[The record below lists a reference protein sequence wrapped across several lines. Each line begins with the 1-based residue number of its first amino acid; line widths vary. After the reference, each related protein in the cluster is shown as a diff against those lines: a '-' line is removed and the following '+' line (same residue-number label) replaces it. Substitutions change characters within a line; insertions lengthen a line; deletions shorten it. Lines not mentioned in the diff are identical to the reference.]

1 MTRRAVDLTRRGEP
15 CVRPSCPLPI
25 TPRANT
31 RFAPT
36 LIVVVSLLSGCSR
49 DSASSSDSKPA
60 MLVVTG
66 DTAGWLTPCGCTS
79 NQSGGLLRRAT
90 YVTALAKT
98 SDVILADAG
107 GAAGG
112 TSDYHKVKFE
122 AILAG
127 EKRMGLAA
135 HNIGRSEAALG
146 AAYLRDIAKR
156 LQVPL
161 ISSNVSGADGNPVG
175 EVSRVA
181 TAGGRRV
188 LLVGVMSPKFAA
200 DGLQVRDPRR
210 AVLDAIAPAS
220 GTYDSLVV
228 LAYLPQDELEALA
241 ASLPEADV
249 VIG

>member
-112 TSDYHKVKFE
+112 TSDYHKLKFE
-122 AILAG
+122 SILTG

-135 HNIGRSEAALG
+135 HNIGRSESALG
-146 AAYLRDIAKR
+146 AAYLRDVARR
-156 LQVPL
+156 LDVPL
-161 ISSNVSGADGNPVG
+161 ISANLRDTDGHRIA
-175 EVSRVA
+175 ESSRLVM
-181 TAGGRRV
+181 AGGRRV
-188 LLVGVMSPKFAA
+188 LLVGVMSAKFATK
-200 DGLQVRDPRR
+200 DLQV
-210 AVLDAIAPAS
+210 
-220 GTYDSLVV
+220 
-228 LAYLPQDELEALA
+228 
-241 ASLPEADV
+241 AD
-249 VIG
+249 